1 MSKAA
6 ELAKWGEV
14 STNGQVSGRRN
25 IIINGAMKVAQRSAS
40 VTGIG
45 AANGYFTVDRF
56 HIGKGDTAGRL
67 TMTQTADGPSGFANC
82 IKLDCTTA
90 DTSVAAGELLW
101 LEQKIEGQDL
111 QQFKKGTSDAEQYSV
126 SFYVKGN
133 ANATYALEL
142 YDTDNARHISK
153 LFSVTTAWT
162 RITMTFPAD
171 TTGAFTDDNNLSLS
185 VRIWLHAGST
195 YTGGTLQS
203 SAWADLTGGNRAAGI
218 TSFFDSTDRTFF
230 LTGLQ
235 MEVGSVATPFEHRS
249 FGEEL
254 ALCQRYCQVRG
265 TSGNANEVFQWG
277 AGNGTTTMT
286 AISQLPITMR
296 TRPTVVATAGDFQVY
311 NFGDAALKDCSGL
324 SLITSIS
331 SDHLAYIDWT
341 CASMTNAAFCL
352 LRNDGTANRIFIL
365 QAEL

>member
-1 MSKAA
+1 MTKAA
-6 ELAKWGEV
+6 ELAKMGEV
-14 STNGQVSGRRN
+14 LTNSQIGGRRN
-25 IIINGAMKVAQRSAS
+25 IAINGAMQVAQRSAS

-45 AANGYFTVDRF
+45 AASGYFTLDRY
-56 HIGKGDTAGRL
+56 KLDCAATAGRL

-90 DTSVAAGELLW
+90 DTSIAAGEILW

-133 ANATYALEL
+133 ANATYALAL
-142 YDTDNARHISK
+142 HDTDNSRHIVK

-171 TTGAFTDDNNLSLS
+171 TTGAFGDDNAHSLS

-195 YTGGTLQS
+195 YTSGTLQS
-203 SAWADLTGGNRAAGI
+203 SAWAGLTGANRAAGI

-230 LTGLQ
+230 ITGVQ

-254 ALCQRYCQVRG
+254 TLCQRYCQARIG
-265 TSGNANEVFQWG
+265 SECSNGANSQLGYGNARSSTHAFFQDRL
-277 AGNGTTTMT
+277 
-286 AISQLPITMR
+286 QVKMR
-296 TRPTVVATAGDFQVY
+296 APPSLTVVNPTNFYLYQTSAIATTALALDISDVNTMMLDATVSGGLTAPTFHTLGANNANAQVIY
-311 NFGDAALKDCSGL
+311 S
-324 SLITSIS
+324 
-331 SDHLAYIDWT
+331 
-341 CASMTNAAFCL
+341 
-352 LRNDGTANRIFIL
+352 
-365 QAEL
+365 AEL